1 MNGGKKM
8 GAEKRNYSYLKKH
21 MSQEEFKTFC
31 KKVANQYAKSDDH
44 FSSSY
49 FVKTENITKSC
60 FYRVIE
66 EAVVRNWI
74 SEEIVNKVEAKSISN
89 QKYHAQNAGE
99 TTLRKYAELR
109 RKRNEYIFSLYS
121 DEEIR
126 NIAKEFAER
135 PVSSY
140 IVNEIEFAERKENI
154 SKRDFA
160 KKYDLNI
167 VVLDAL
173 LKKAFVENIADD
185 EICKTIERRS
195 LQRDSSKRTVEFFQ
209 YLWSKR
215 RCPN

>member
-135 PVSSY
+135 
-140 IVNEIEFAERKENI
+140 KENI

>member
-1 MNGGKKM
+1 M

-135 PVSSY
+135 
-140 IVNEIEFAERKENI
+140 KENI

>member
-1 MNGGKKM
+1 M

-135 PVSSY
+135 
-140 IVNEIEFAERKENI
+140 KENI

-160 KKYDLNI
+160 KKHDLNI

>member
-1 MNGGKKM
+1 M

-121 DEEIR
+121 DEKIR
-126 NIAKEFAER
+126 NIAK
-135 PVSSY
+135 
-140 IVNEIEFAERKENI
+140 EFAERKENI